1 MKRAISDNNIISSE
15 TIALRSVSDQY
26 NGINVDRM
34 ICSRSFSPD
43 FFSGDLSCHFCF
55 FLDETASRSD
65 PSSFYPGTRR
75 Q

>member
-1 MKRAISDNNIISSE
+1 MKRAISDNNIIVSE

-34 ICSRSFSPD
+34 ISSRSFSPD
-43 FFSGDLSCHFCF
+43 FFPAISLAISASFLTKLPRDLIH
-55 FLDETASRSD
+55 
-65 PSSFYPGTRR
+65 PGTRR